1 MMGSFEFFENVSDKL
16 ILMKIHL
23 WLFRKIEWA
32 QQQHTFRQVQV
43 MIWSNLCT
51 FCDPALISIRWQSVK
66 MSDFELR
73 IQALTLKF
81 WLSYSEQGEI
91 LSLKIWGKKYSK
103 KDQNSET
110 KKIDFRNSNKFK
122 DKNATKAAIWN

>member
-51 FCDPALISIRWQSVK
+51 FSDPALISIRWQSVK

-73 IQALTLKF
+73 IQTLTLKF
-81 WLSYSEQGEI
+81 WLSYSEQEEI